1 MRYFI
6 NRYALCI
13 YLHMNNLQQRVNM
26 YLSGRPPEYPADD
39 ANSEVAVVDSLFSM
53 LQTAEGDLQAAQ
65 GRVERLKWQ
74 LAKAKE

>member
-1 MRYFI
+1 M
-6 NRYALCI
+6 A
-13 YLHMNNLQQRVNM
+13 NLQQRVNM

-39 ANSEVAVVDSLFSM
+39 ASSDLAVVDSLFSM